1 MSKSEA
7 ISDTEIVALLA
18 DALGADRIDASNQA
32 REIAAG
38 DFFRVTGP
46 PACIVR
52 PRDKHEVA
60 RAVACAARA
69 GYKVH
74 PRGGGMSFSGGYAPR
89 SPRSITLD
97 LSAMD
102 AVVEVNAQDLYVIVQ
117 PGCTWLKLYETLKAQ
132 GLRVPAYG
140 TRSGRLATVG
150 GSLSQ
155 TGVMLGS
162 SRHGTTTEQVMGLE
176 VVLADGTLVRTGH
189 WAFGPRRPYYR
200 YGSPDLVGP
209 FLGDFGAMGVKVEI
223 ALKLIEWPAH
233 EATASFAFTSF
244 EALHEAETTIQRL
257 GLATEMIGLDDSM
270 QRLSMEGTRLSG
282 GVRAIGKA
290 LTGQART
297 GRGLVE
303 GVISAAKIAVA
314 GRRFLN
320 DAAYSLHVVTDGR
333 HKVAVAAQMEEI
345 HDIALRAGGK
355 IIADTV
361 ARMIRIDPYP
371 HMDQVLGPK
380 GERWVPMP
388 FMFPASAAL
397 AAMERI
403 RSVLE
408 GHGDRI
414 ERLGIEIGLLVGSY
428 APALSNLDL
437 MIYWP
442 DRPTALHRATASPDK
457 VAEGDRLADNP
468 EARQFL
474 SELWS
479 ELIDAT
485 AEFGANYIGIGGPEL
500 KFRQGRDPA
509 SFELLGAFKRAVD
522 PDCVLS
528 PGAFDLD

>member
-1 MSKSEA
+1 MSM
-7 ISDTEIVALLA
+7 SDTEIVTLLA
-18 DALGADRIDASNQA
+18 QTLGADRVDASNQA

-38 DFFRVTGP
+38 DFFRVTEP
-46 PACIVR
+46 PACVVR
-52 PRDKHEVA
+52 PRDKGEVA

-97 LSAMD
+97 LTAMD
-102 AVVEVNAQDLYVIVQ
+102 AVVEINAQDLYVIVQ
-117 PGCTWLKLYETLKAQ
+117 PGCTWLKLYEELKAQ

-140 TRSGRLATVG
+140 TRSGRQATVG

-162 SRHGTTTEQVMGLE
+162 SRYGTTTEQVMGLE
-176 VVLADGTLVRTGH
+176 VVLADGTMVRTGH

-233 EATASFAFTSF
+233 EAAASFSFTSF
-244 EALHEAETTIQRL
+244 EALHQTETTIQRL
-257 GLATEMIGLDDSM
+257 GLATEMIGLDESM
-270 QRLSMEGTRLSG
+270 QRLSMEGTTLG
-282 GVRAIGKA
+282 DGVRAIAKA
-290 LTGQART
+290 LKGKN
-297 GRGLVE
+297 LVE
-303 GVISAAKIAVA
+303 SVISAAKIATA
-314 GRRFLN
+314 GRRFL
-320 DAAYSLHVVTDGR
+320 DEAAYSLHVVTDGR
-333 HKVAVAAQMEEI
+333 HKPAVTAQMEEI
-345 HDIALRAGGK
+345 HQIALGAGGK

-371 HMDQVLGPK
+371 DMDQVLGPK

-403 RSVLE
+403 RAVLE
-408 GHGDRI
+408 GHRETI

-442 DRPTALHRATASPDK
+442 DRPTALHRATASKEK
-457 VAEGDRLADNP
+457 VAQGERLADNP

-474 SELWS
+474 SGLWS

-509 SFELLGAFKRAVD
+509 SFELLRTFKRAID